1 MLKHR
6 AKTKTASSINALSSL
21 LLMGSLIASAQ
32 TALADGMRVRHLHA
46 IIRHYQ
52 LPPERHVIEGV
63 RPPGSGVFL
72 INGRYFAASTPACM
86 RWVPGDRISLL
97 AGDWHGSCKIAVFR
111 NLRRGGTCTMWCPS

>member
-6 AKTKTASSINALSSL
+6 RKTTTASSILSSL
-21 LLMGSLIASAQ
+21 LLMGSLTASAQ
-32 TALADGMRVRHLHA
+32 TALADGLRVRHRHA
-46 IIRHYQ
+46 VIRHYQ

-72 INGRYFAASTPACM
+72 INGRYFAATTPACM

-97 AGDWHGSCKIAVFR
+97 AGDWHGACEIAVFR